1 MELERYRHNL
11 RRTDDEARI
20 IIDKIPV
27 MRSMLTNYKS
37 DLFGSTDNTSGI
49 LYLSRLNTDKK
60 KSKKISEVAE
70 DDEETN
76 IASSIDSEE
85 KQRQLDKKV
94 AMTDIIRDKK
104 RRYAMSLSTL
114 AAKPEKREVIVS
126 EGAVSSLIELSQL
139 VDIPIKRYVTS
150 APSRSST
157 FGHYLINLSVCVN
170 ASRCCASAFA
180 LLTSEES
187 IRLRMIEEGAFA
199 AIISL
204 STAPSKSVKTDCAKA
219 LCNLCCEPGNE
230 YRAVKEGTPYA
241 TMQIASAVPE
251 NTLICLNIL
260 LNISCVAEKFARME
274 EVTDALLHFYMQPL
288 DGKLQI
294 MVMSA
299 FCNLSALRNNQLR
312 LVEDGILRVV
322 ERASKSP
329 DMKIRSIASEI
340 VRNLTTD
347 SKTRSKLMD
356 QQIVPTLL
364 VMAKD
369 KIDAVKVSCIRAF
382 YNMSR
387 DTACREKIVASNAV
401 GVIIR
406 MSMEKMSN
414 VDMGRISS
422 KTLRILCCDPVL
434 TLKLVQ
440 DGIVKALM
448 ALIKTEDSMIRQYC
462 AESICSLFQNESVL
476 DRLIDQGAVNVLV
489 SLSQQSDMD
498 AVTGEWCS
506 FALFQLAINDHCPTS
521 MLEHGLLP
529 CLIKLCNAQSTRTKS
544 FCCAALLSITI
555 KKTVDLAP
563 AIPMLVHMLRHE
575 SDQNIKV
582 DCASSLYNLADSDSN
597 CDKMLSAGALIPV
610 VRLTQADYL
619 ETKIKCA
626 AILSRLSGH
635 DKYYKQFATDDVLK
649 TLLELSCLDHALTQ
663 RRVVIAVTNLSQFA
677 ELRGMLLDLKA
688 TDYIIS
694 LASKP
699 DENIKRGCA
708 AIICNMSYED
718 GSESAMI
725 QAGTVSTLLITA
737 LVTSD
742 QLPTKLICAKAL
754 VNLMFDSSFYATMV
768 KDGVIWG
775 LGNLTLLDDSDILNM
790 CAKALCNLSV
800 EYARQMLSS
809 SSTVNAIMKLIKQ
822 EGNAELQRYS
832 GRILTNILMQTTDAD
847 ESFRRQA
854 VLNMEQMASC
864 SDREVNEM
872 CIFCLCLASQSA
884 SCRADIVKS
893 GLLRLID
900 VSSIFSNKSV
910 SFAFLTMFGNIA
922 NNPSMRTEVMD
933 DLLID
938 KFKQI
943 CKTHD
948 RALDEA
954 VMNAL
959 YTVSCASQ
967 NLASLV
973 HQNALDIIEMIMED
987 TSYELSME
995 FNYLILAFM
1004 HNLTTETSS
1013 QAQLVSQK
1021 ICKYLA
1027 KLWPTIV
1034 KSGSYELCLLAVTAV
1049 CHLALGRV
1057 NTAQMVAEGC
1067 TEILCFSTQYYEVS
1081 GFADME
1087 FPKELVERCS
1097 AAFRNLSIAI
1107 PNQSAMVDVGAI
1119 ECIVDLN
1126 NMFEE
1131 VSSHPVVVQTR
1142 RNCASA
1148 LRSMTYNIDIRQQLV
1163 SKGAIIVILN
1173 DLTRSN
1179 DDDHDNTIGIDLLC
1193 ELEAESWCNGSRGKA
1208 KEARAGAIPPS
1219 ELYTGLLGGV
1229 SNVSLDVAKVSVDQH
1244 KFLVRVHLEE
1254 PPIETDG
1261 TREKLQHGLSTLAA
1275 YTDADQAFT
1284 PMLMQYPKQPFV
1296 EKSRKHKKSAKIFS
1310 SGKYMHSTGSPRG
1323 AEVDKLEGEEEG
1335 EEEDIVKESP
1345 SSECNDFEDE
1355 HSELSGSIDIDDNMS
1370 ARSMDSFETRDT
1382 ISEAVRP
1389 LRVSQSHEFEG
1400 ELGEDSDSDES
1411 VASSRLPP
1419 IAPSSAPAGTRGGTA
1434 GSTRRAPRRSP
1445 KRNPDEFKT
1454 LVALI
1459 KRDHRN
1465 KKESDIESVIE
1476 KWASLSRY

>member
-1 MELERYRHNL
+1 MELERFRHNL
-11 RRTDDEARI
+11 RRSDDEAKL

-27 MRSMLTNYKS
+27 MRELLTDYKS
-37 DLFGSTDNTSGI
+37 DLFGSSDNTSGI

-60 KSKKISEVAE
+60 SKKISEVAE
-70 DDEETN
+70 DDGDTD
-76 IASSIDSEE
+76 ITFSIDSEE

-94 AMTDIIRDKK
+94 AMTDAIRDKK

-114 AAKPEKREVIVS
+114 AAKPNKREVIVN
-126 EGAVSSLIELSQL
+126 EGAVSSLIELSEIY
-139 VDIPIKRYVTS
+139 DIPIM
-150 APSRSST
+150 
-157 FGHYLINLSVCVN
+157 
-170 ASRCCASAFA
+170 RCCANAFA
-180 LLTSEES
+180 LLTNQES
-187 IRLRMIEEGAFA
+187 LRLRMIEEGAFA
-199 AIISL
+199 AIIAL
-204 STAPSKSVKTDCAKA
+204 SSAPSKAVKSDCAKA
-219 LCNLCCEPGNE
+219 LCNLCCETGNE
-230 YRAVKEGTPYA
+230 YRAVKEGTPYSII
-241 TMQIASAVPE
+241 QIATAVPK
-251 NTLICLNIL
+251 NTMVCLNTL
-260 LNISCVAEKFARME
+260 LNISCVPEKFARME

-288 DGKLQI
+288 DVKLQI
-294 MVMSA
+294 IVMSA

-322 ERASKSP
+322 ERASKSV
-329 DMKIRSIASEI
+329 DVKIRSIASEI

-356 QQIVPTLL
+356 QQILPTLL
-364 VMAKD
+364 SMAKD
-369 KIDAVKVSCIRAF
+369 KVDAVKVSCVRSF
-382 YNMSR
+382 YNLSR

-414 VDMGRISS
+414 VDMGRTAS

-448 ALIKTEDSMIRQYC
+448 ALIKTEDSTIRQYC

-489 SLSQQSDMD
+489 SLSQQHDMD
-498 AVTGEWCS
+498 TVTGEWCS

-521 MLEHGLLP
+521 MLEYGLLP

-555 KKTVDLAP
+555 KKTVDLAS

-677 ELRGMLLDLKA
+677 ELRSMLLHLKA

-725 QAGTVSTLLITA
+725 KAGTVSTLLITA

-775 LGNLTLLDDSDILNM
+775 LGNLTMLDDSDILNM

-809 SSTVNAIMKLIKQ
+809 TSTVNSIMKLIKQ
-822 EGNAELQRYS
+822 EGNPELQRYS
-832 GRILTNILMQTTDAD
+832 GRILTNLLMQTTDAD
-847 ESFRRQA
+847 ESFRRQC
-854 VLNMEQMASC
+854 VNSMRQMASC
-864 SDREVNEM
+864 SDQEVSEM
-872 CIFCLCLASQSA
+872 CIFCLCLASQSE
-884 SCRADIVKS
+884 SCRADIVSS
-893 GLLRLID
+893 GVLRLID
-900 VSSIFSNKSV
+900 VSSIFSNNSV
-910 SFAFLTMFGNIA
+910 SYAFLTMFGNIA
-922 NNPSMRTEVMD
+922 NTPSMRTEVMD
-933 DLLID
+933 DLLLN

-943 CKTHD
+943 CKSHD
-948 RALDEA
+948 KALDEA

-959 YTVSCASQ
+959 YTLSCASENLVALVQQ
-967 NLASLV
+967 NSLE
-973 HQNALDIIEMIMED
+973 IIRMIMEQN
-987 TSYELSME
+987 SYRVSDELNCMM
-995 FNYLILAFM
+995 LAFLY
-1004 HNLTTETSS
+1004 NLTTEPEA
-1013 QAQLVSQK
+1013 QAMLVSQK
-1021 ICKYLA
+1021 ICEFLKI
-1027 KLWPTIV
+1027 LWPTIV
-1034 KSGSYELCLLAVTAV
+1034 KVRSFELCLLAMTSI
-1049 CHLALGRV
+1049 CHLAMGKV
-1057 NTAQMVAEGC
+1057 NSAQMVSEGC
-1067 TEILCFSTQYYEVS
+1067 TEILCFANQYKDYE
-1081 GFADME
+1081 GFEDE
-1087 FPKELVERCS
+1087 VLSKELVERCS

-1107 PNQSAMVDVGAI
+1107 PNQAAMVDVGAI
-1119 ECIVDLN
+1119 ECIVDLSN
-1126 NMFEE
+1126 LYEGHAD
-1131 VSSHPVVVQTR
+1131 HPVVIQSR
-1142 RNCASA
+1142 RHCASA

-1163 SKGAIIVILN
+1163 IKGAIIVILN

-1179 DDDHDNTIGIDLLC
+1179 DDDHDNSIGIDLLC

-1208 KEARAGAIPPS
+1208 KEARAKHIPTS
-1219 ELYTGLLGGV
+1219 ALYMDLLGGV
-1229 SNVSLDVAKVSVDQH
+1229 SNVNLDVDKVSVDQH

-1254 PPIETDG
+1254 PPIETEG
-1261 TREKLQHGLSTLAA
+1261 TREKLQDGLSNLAA
-1275 YTDADQAFT
+1275 YSDGDRTFT
-1284 PMLMQYPKQPFV
+1284 PIVMQYTKQPYVSKAVKANNAKGSNSFPGPEV
-1296 EKSRKHKKSAKIFS
+1296 EGDGEIPDFLREDDNTEEVKSEVAD
-1310 SGKYMHSTGSPRG
+1310 MD
-1323 AEVDKLEGEEEG
+1323 AEVMSTTSFDS
-1335 EEEDIVKESP
+1335 VES
-1345 SSECNDFEDE
+1345 
-1355 HSELSGSIDIDDNMS
+1355 
-1370 ARSMDSFETRDT
+1370 RDT
-1382 ISEAVRP
+1382 ITETARP
-1389 LRVSQSHEFEG
+1389 LRVSHSYEDNAG
-1400 ELGEDSDSDES
+1400 ELGEDSESDES
-1411 VASSRLPP
+1411 VVSERLPA
-1419 IAPSSAPAGTRGGTA
+1419 ITAAMTASTRGPGNSMR
-1434 GSTRRAPRRSP
+1434 GSNRRPPRRSP
-1445 KRNPDEFKT
+1445 KRDPAEFKT

-1465 KKESDIESVIE
+1465 KKESEIEGVIE
-1476 KWASLSRY
+1476 KWSSLSRY

>member
-1 MELERYRHNL
+1 
-11 RRTDDEARI
+11 
-20 IIDKIPV
+20 
-27 MRSMLTNYKS
+27 
-37 DLFGSTDNTSGI
+37 
-49 LYLSRLNTDKK
+49 
-60 KSKKISEVAE
+60 
-70 DDEETN
+70 
-76 IASSIDSEE
+76 
-85 KQRQLDKKV
+85 
-94 AMTDIIRDKK
+94 
-104 RRYAMSLSTL
+104 MSLTM
-114 AAKPEKREVIVS
+114 KTK
-126 EGAVSSLIELSQL
+126 
-139 VDIPIKRYVTS
+139 
-150 APSRSST
+150 
-157 FGHYLINLSVCVN
+157 C
-170 ASRCCASAFA
+170 RCCATAFA
-180 LLTSEES
+180 LLTSQES

-199 AIISL
+199 AIILL
-204 STAPSKSVKTDCAKA
+204 SSAPSKLVKTDCAKA

-230 YRAVKEGTPYA
+230 YRAVKEGTPYSIV
-241 TMQIASAVPE
+241 QIATAVPS
-251 NTLICLNIL
+251 NTLICLNTL
-260 LNISCVAEKFARME
+260 LNISCVAEKFPRME
-274 EVTDALLHFYMQPL
+274 EVTDALLHFFMQPL
-288 DGKLQI
+288 DVKLQI
-294 MVMSA
+294 IVMSA

-312 LVEDGILRVV
+312 LVEDGILRVM
-322 ERASKSP
+322 ERASKSL
-329 DMKIRSIASEI
+329 DVKIRSIASEI

-356 QQIVPTLL
+356 QQILPTLL
-364 VMAKD
+364 SMAKD
-369 KIDAVKVSCIRAF
+369 KVDTVKVSCVRAF

-414 VDMGRISS
+414 VDMGRTAA
-422 KTLRILCCDPVL
+422 KTLRILCCDSAL

-448 ALIKTEDSMIRQYC
+448 ALIKTEDSTIRQYC

-489 SLSQQSDMD
+489 SLSQQNDMD
-498 AVTGEWCS
+498 AVTGEWCA
-506 FALFQLAINDHCPTS
+506 FALFQLATNDHCPTS

-555 KKTVDLAP
+555 KKTVDLAS

-582 DCASSLYNLADSDSN
+582 DCASSLYNLADSDTN

-635 DKYYKQFATDDVLK
+635 DKYYKQFASDDVLK

-677 ELRGMLLDLKA
+677 ELRSMLLDLKA

-832 GRILTNILMQTTDAD
+832 GRIITNILMQTTDAD
-847 ESFRRQA
+847 EMFRRQC
-854 VLNMEQMASC
+854 VNSMTQMASS

-872 CIFCLCLASQSA
+872 CIFCLCLASQSE
-884 SCRADIVKS
+884 SCRADIVSS
-893 GLLRLID
+893 GVLRLID

-910 SFAFLTMFGNIA
+910 SYAFLTMFGNIA
-922 NNPSMRTEVMD
+922 NNPSMRTEILD
-933 DLLID
+933 DLLIG
-938 KFKQI
+938 KFVQI
-943 CKTHD
+943 CKSHD
-948 RALDEA
+948 RELDEA

-959 YTVSCASQ
+959 YTLSCATE
-967 NLASLV
+967 NLVALANQKSL
-973 HQNALDIIEMIMED
+973 HIIEMIMEE
-987 TSYELSME
+987 TEYEVSDE
-995 FNYLILAFM
+995 FNYLILAFLY
-1004 HNLTTETSS
+1004 NLTSAVET
-1013 QAQLVSQK
+1013 QALLVSQK
-1021 ICKYLA
+1021 ICQYLK
-1027 KLWPTIV
+1027 KLWPTIIAS
-1034 KSGSYELCLLAVTAV
+1034 KSFDLCLLAVTAL

-1057 NTAQMVAEGC
+1057 NTAQMVFEGC
-1067 TEILCFSTQYYEVS
+1067 TEILCFSTQYKDYPEYENS
-1081 GFADME
+1081 A

-1107 PNQSAMVDVGAI
+1107 PNQSVMVDVGAI

-1126 NMFEE
+1126 NMHEE
-1131 VSSHPVVVQTR
+1131 FAEDPTVVQTR

-1148 LRSMTYNIDIRQQLV
+1148 LRSMTYNIDIRQNLV

-1208 KEARAGAIPPS
+1208 KEARAGLIPTS
-1219 ELYTGLLGGV
+1219 ALYTVLLGGA
-1229 SNVSLDVAKVSVDQH
+1229 SNVSLDVDKVSVDQH
-1244 KFLVRVHLEE
+1244 KFLVRVNLEE
-1254 PPIETDG
+1254 PPIETEG
-1261 TREKLQHGLSTLAA
+1261 TQEKLQDGFSNLAS
-1275 YTDADQAFT
+1275 YTDTDKTHENLF
-1284 PMLMQYPKQPFV
+1284 LMQYGKQPHEDRV
-1296 EKSRKHKKSAKIFS
+1296 KARKSKSAKGDRKKS
-1310 SGKYMHSTGSPRG
+1310 KKVRPDSAGGERG
-1323 AEVDKLEGEEEG
+1323 ALEEEG
-1335 EEEDIVKESP
+1335 EGDFIHEESTENNNQEHEHEHEHEHDDQQ
-1345 SSECNDFEDE
+1345 SEVSVDLDE
-1355 HSELSGSIDIDDNMS
+1355 MSLNSGEGYQSD
-1370 ARSMDSFETRDT
+1370 DT
-1382 ISEAVRP
+1382 ISEAIRP
-1389 LRVSQSHEFEG
+1389 LRIVSKDCNAG
-1400 ELGEDSDSDES
+1400 ELGEDSESDES
-1411 VASSRLPP
+1411 IVSEKLPSIQPTTATAASTKLSLKGLTKRRL
-1419 IAPSSAPAGTRGGTA
+1419 
-1434 GSTRRAPRRSP
+1434 PRRSP
-1445 KRNPDEFKT
+1445 KRDPDEFKT
-1454 LVALI
+1454 LIALI
-1459 KRDHRN
+1459 KRDSRN
-1465 KKESDIESVIE
+1465 KKDSEIEGVIE
-1476 KWASLSRY
+1476 KWSSLSRY